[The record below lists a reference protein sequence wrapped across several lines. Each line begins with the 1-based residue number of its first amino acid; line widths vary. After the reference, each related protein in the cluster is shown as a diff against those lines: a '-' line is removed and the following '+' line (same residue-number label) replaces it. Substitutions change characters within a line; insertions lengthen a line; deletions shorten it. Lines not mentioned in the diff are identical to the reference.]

1 MKKITIL
8 DLQNLKDQKETITM
22 LTAYDYPTARILDA
36 GGVEILLVGDSV
48 GPVMAGYENT
58 LPVTVDEIIYH
69 CRAVARGRTNA
80 LLVADMPFLS
90 YQVSL
95 EEAKKNAGRMIKEG
109 FAEAVKLE
117 GGTNMEEVIKA
128 ICNIDIPV
136 MGHVGLTPQSIH
148 RMGGYKIQ
156 GRGEKQR
163 EKLLKDALSVE
174 KAGAFA
180 VVLEVMDSSLARD
193 ISAQLT
199 IPTIGIGAGIH
210 CDGQVLVI
218 NDLLG
223 LSGEFR
229 PKFAKRYAGLE
240 PVITEAVKDYIGEVK
255 AGRFPNSEHS
265 FKLNGA

>member
-8 DLQNLKDQKETITM
+8 DFQKMKDQGEKITM
-22 LTAYDYPTARILDA
+22 LTAYDFPFARILDA
-36 GGVEILLVGDSV
+36 CGIDSLLVGDSV
-48 GPVMAGYENT
+48 GSVIAGYQNT

-69 CRAVARGRTNA
+69 CRAVARGRANA
-80 LLVADMPFLS
+80 LLVADMPFMS

-109 FAEAVKLE
+109 FAEAVKIE
-117 GGTNMEEVIKA
+117 GGANMEKVIKA
-128 ICNIDIPV
+128 ICDIDIPV
-136 MGHVGLTPQSIH
+136 MAHIGLTPQSIH
-148 RMGGYKIQ
+148 RMGGYKVQ
-156 GRGEKQR
+156 GREEKQQ
-163 EKLLKDALSVE
+163 EKLLGDALAVE

-180 VVLEVMDSSLARD
+180 VVLEVVPSSLAKE
-193 ISAQLT
+193 ISTQLT

-229 PKFAKRYAGLE
+229 PKFVKRYAHVE
-240 PVITEAVKDYIGEVK
+240 STITEAVKGYISEVK
-255 AGRFPNSEHS
+255 SGTFPESEHS
-265 FKLNGA
+265 FE